1 MKKKVRIIPR
11 IDIKNNFLV
20 KGVQLE
26 GLRVLG
32 DPIDF
37 VNKYVNDGADE
48 IFYGYNMHEIICK
61 FKPILNFKKN
71 PEVCN
76 NFILN
81 NNC

>member
-11 IDIKNNFLV
+11 IDIKNNYLV

-37 VNKYVNDGADE
+37 VKNYVNDGADE
-48 IFYGYNMHEIICK
+48 IFIKI
-61 FKPILNFKKN
+61 
-71 PEVCN
+71 
-76 NFILN
+76 
-81 NNC
+81 